1 MRRRSG
7 FGWLDLLLGIG
18 LICLGILALVQPD
31 WALTT
36 LVVAYGIAAVVMGVT
51 DILLFIRV
59 ERYTG
64 LDPILSL
71 ISGVLSVMTGLML
84 VVYPHA
90 GVLML
95 TVLFPIWFIAHVIS
109 RLMHLPQIRVVAG
122 NGIYY
127 LSLIIHIIGLI
138 LGIVML
144 FNPILTV
151 TALRSLVG
159 VYLLLLGIDSIVL
172 AVSRMGMQ

>member
-7 FGWLDLLLGIG
+7 FGWLDLTLGIG

-64 LDPILSL
+64 WAPS
-71 ISGVLSVMTGLML
+71 
-84 VVYPHA
+84 
-90 GVLML
+90 
-95 TVLFPIWFIAHVIS
+95 S
-109 RLMHLPQIRVVAG
+109 R
-122 NGIYY
+122 
-127 LSLIIHIIGLI
+127 
-138 LGIVML
+138 
-144 FNPILTV
+144 
-151 TALRSLVG
+151 
-159 VYLLLLGIDSIVL
+159 
-172 AVSRMGMQ
+172 